1 MDEGYGYLA
10 DLVVPEVD
18 NLQALKR
25 PPAQLP
31 HICDLIHM
39 QVQLRQLREVL
50 EDCWDLGQMV
60 SVE

>member
-1 MDEGYGYLA
+1 MDEGYGYIA

-18 NLQALKR
+18 HLQDLKR

-31 HICDLIHM
+31 HIRDLIHM

-50 EDCWDLGQMV
+50 EDSWDLGQMV